1 MNNQNK
7 VENFYL
13 TVFSYIISLFLG
25 WQIFSFI
32 NIFFQLNEKRIQFS
46 FEQWMGVQS
55 TYYPIISIILVLLGI
70 VLLNRNAIKQK
81 YYLLNY
87 PALKS
92 MITWLAILIGGVFVN
107 YLLFL
112 FDIAQNFIE
121 LINFILTILCL
132 NQLSKIFYVKNKL
145 AWYHPTT
152 QGSIIISVL
161 LLGISQML
169 IFETI
174 NYPFTGYAYL
184 LLILLII
191 ENLRIFS
198 RFKYLTKTSYETNK
212 IARLLLGR
220 YGIYFG
226 VRVVAGIFMPIVY
239 IIYALYANENL
250 FQGVGALLIIGEF
263 VERLLFIYLSD
274 TPKTS
279 N

>member
-1 MNNQNK
+1 MNKQNK

-46 FEQWMGVQS
+46 FEQWMGVQY
-55 TYYPIISIILVLLGI
+55 TYFPIISIILILLGI

-81 YYLLNY
+81 HYLLNY

-107 YLLFL
+107 YLLFN
-112 FDIAQNFIE
+112 FDIEQNFVE
-121 LINFILTILCL
+121 LINFILAILCL

-152 QGSIIISVL
+152 QGSIIISIL

-191 ENLRIFS
+191 EILRI
-198 RFKYLTKTSYETNK
+198 LADLN
-212 IARLLLGR
+212 I
-220 YGIYFG
+220 
-226 VRVVAGIFMPIVY
+226 
-239 IIYALYANENL
+239 
-250 FQGVGALLIIGEF
+250 
-263 VERLLFIYLSD
+263 
-274 TPKTS
+274 
-279 N
+279 